1 MTPDVY
7 DSDDAL
13 NRSPLL
19 KAQVIKYQVEDPQPP
34 FAKRWHSGDGRG
46 DSHSTMGSP
55 SRSSRKRGQQSKPLT
70 NLADAVLISHLDPN
84 RPDIATEAR
93 ENPLEYDQRP
103 EDGGEP
109 PIRSS
114 HQIPGLSEAAS
125 KALSL
130 LPDGQQPVAFPAD
143 PQVGLPDNSQT
154 LKPDWRQRTVLLSTN
169 SVEDPNAARI
179 KKEPKSPRFAFPPHH
194 HLKPPSEINASEDSL
209 ATSPLGKFTISPS
222 ERPVQEHL
230 PAFQSRHP
238 LPSEDS
244 LATSPL
250 GKFTISPSERPV
262 QEHLPALQSR
272 HPLPQSAAGSSPDNV
287 KSLPSLQATLGEQ
300 LSEPARKDHPGRP
313 PHPFPPI
320 STTSPLTLGAFA
332 RERSLSGPCQ
342 LPPSPYPHHLSPVSS
357 KDFSGL
363 SPPAS
368 LGRPTPT
375 TLKPE
380 LAYPIDQP
388 ARSPQMVKS
397 PSANYPT
404 PTERKPEE
412 TEPQPFPTPGSAQ
425 SNGHISGNGQYRCT
439 YPGCTATSF
448 QTQYLLNSHANV
460 HSTERPHFCPVT
472 GCNRGE
478 GGKGFKRKNEM
489 IRHGLVH
496 DSPGY
501 VCPFCPNQQ
510 HRYPRP
516 DNLQR

>member
-19 KAQVIKYQVEDPQPP
+19 KPQVIKYQVEDPQPP

-46 DSHSTMGSP
+46 DSHSTLGSP

-114 HQIPGLSEAAS
+114 HGLPEAAS

-130 LPDGQQPVAFPAD
+130 ISDQPVVFPAD

-154 LKPDWRQRTVLLSTN
+154 LRPDWRQRTVLLSTN
-169 SVEDPNAARI
+169 SAEDPNAARI

-194 HLKPPSEINASEDSL
+194 HLNPPSEINA
-209 ATSPLGKFTISPS
+209 
-222 ERPVQEHL
+222 
-230 PAFQSRHP
+230 
-238 LPSEDS
+238 SEDS

-272 HPLPQSAAGSSPDNV
+272 HPLPKSAAGSSPDNV

-425 SNGHISGNGQYRCT
+425 SNGHISSSGQYRCT

-460 HSTERPHFCPVT
+460 HSTDRPHFCPVE